1 MLIFSY
7 GMSFSA
13 EERAFLEKNHAA
25 AMVTLRPDGTSH
37 VARVGV
43 CLVDGKL
50 WSSGTPDRVRT
61 GHLRRDPRSTLFVFE
76 PRFGWLGIEAR
87 ITILDGPDAAD
98 QSVRLFQVMQGRA
111 ADTPSLMWYGQ
122 ELAVAEFAEAMR
134 AEKRLIYEFEPLRTY
149 GLIGA
154 PGRPT

>member
-1 MLIFSY
+1 
-7 GMSFSA
+7 

-25 AMVTLRPDGTSH
+25 AMVTLRADGSSH

-43 CLVDGKL
+43 CLVDGHL

-61 GHLRRDPRSTLFVFE
+61 GHLRRDSRSTLFVFE

-87 ITILDGPDAAD
+87 PTILAGPEAAE
-98 QSVRLFQVMQGRA
+98 QRVGLFRVMQGGA
-111 ADTPSLMWYGQ
+111 AHTPSLMWYGQ
-122 ELAVAEFAEAMR
+122 ELPVAEFAEAMR